1 MVATVSTEHREK
13 RIGIEEQTMN
23 RYSLTGL
30 LVYTH
35 LQDCTLLH
43 KMTCCSM
50 QLGAFATSRIWAA
63 VQSGTNLSK
72 S

>member
-1 MVATVSTEHREK
+1 
-13 RIGIEEQTMN
+13 MN